1 MPEEEG
7 FVMHPPKN
15 ILVPVDFSDC
25 SRDALE
31 VAITWAQQFG
41 SEITVLH
48 AWQTPHFV
56 SPDLMVSLPNEP
68 GTPFID
74 YMGNEA
80 RAALES
86 FLENI
91 PRPDAVELNNRL
103 EVGEAAEVIQ
113 EVLDE
118 GEHQLVVMGTHGRR
132 GLERLLMGSV
142 AERTIRTSPVPV
154 LTVPRHEGER
164 R

>member
-1 MPEEEG
+1 MQ
-7 FVMHPPKN
+7 PPKK
-15 ILVPVDFSDC
+15 ILVPVDFSEC

-31 VAITWAQQFG
+31 VAIGWARPFE
-41 SEITVLH
+41 SSITVLH

-68 GTPFID
+68 GTPFVD

-86 FLENI
+86 FLSRVHQPEE
-91 PRPDAVELNNRL
+91 VEITQRL
-103 EVGEAAEVIQ
+103 EIGEAAEVIQ
-113 EVLDE
+113 QVLDE
-118 GEHQLVVMGTHGRR
+118 GRHHLVVMGTHGRR

-142 AERTIRTSPVPV
+142 AERTIRMSPVPV
-154 LTVPRHEGER
+154 LTVPRPGHD
-164 R
+164 

>member
-1 MPEEEG
+1 MTQTEG
-7 FVMHPPKN
+7 FVMHPPKK
-15 ILVPVDFSDC
+15 ILVPVDFSEC

-31 VAITWAQQFG
+31 VAIGWAEAFK
-41 SEITVLH
+41 SAITVLH

-91 PRPDAVELNNRL
+91 PRPDGVELMNRL

-113 EVLDE
+113 EVLEE
-118 GEHQLVVMGTHGRR
+118 GGHQLVVMGTHGRK

-142 AERTIRTSPVPV
+142 AERTIRSARVPV
-154 LTVPRHEGER
+154 LTVPRHDA
-164 R
+164 